1 MSTQD
6 SISFEQSIA
15 DIAIDAIALCP
26 GCNLEHPESSRIV
39 WAFPWGV
46 RLTRC
51 PRCLCQDIDYAE
63 QKAESQAPVYIQ
75 RRAGSFG
82 ND

>member
-1 MSTQD
+1 MSTKD
-6 SISFEQSIA
+6 SIPFEQSIS
-15 DIAIDAIALCP
+15 DVAIDAIALCP
-26 GCNLEHPESSRIV
+26 GCNLEHPESTRIV

-51 PRCLCQDIDYAE
+51 PRCLCQDIDYPVATSE
-63 QKAESQAPVYIQ
+63 KTSPVYIQ

-82 ND
+82 E